1 MDMQEFIKHFSAQ
14 FDETPD
20 GINGDTVF
28 RNIEGWSS
36 LVAVSVIAMADE
48 EYNVV
53 LKGDDIR
60 SSVTVK
66 DIFDKIQ
73 NLKK

>member
-1 MDMQEFIKHFSAQ
+1 MEMEEFIKHFSAQ

-20 GINGDTVF
+20 GINGDSVF
-28 RNIEGWSS
+28 RNLEGWSS

-48 EYNVV
+48 EYNVM

-60 SSVTVK
+60 NSVTVK
-66 DIFDKIQ
+66 DIFEKIK